1 MILPKNDAL
10 LKKSIMDRAT
20 YMIKKDEYLPYD
32 IEISL
37 VRIIEGEIDFTNNLN
52 YNLYNVRV
60 RSDFN
65 FIDSFSY
72 LDENKL
78 NYITLKK

>member
-20 YMIKKDEYLPYD
+20 YMIKGDEDLPYD

-37 VRIIEGEIDFTNNLN
+37 VRLIEREIDFINNLN

-65 FIDSFSY
+65 FINSFSY

>member
-37 VRIIEGEIDFTNNLN
+37 VRIIEREIDFTNNLN

>member
-1 MILPKNDAL
+1 MILPKYDAL

-37 VRIIEGEIDFTNNLN
+37 VRILEREIDFTNNLN